1 MALGGRGH
9 GAGVAGVPVRVE
21 THHLRLEEVCLGQ
34 VTLLHGAGAGG
45 AELSQEVV
53 ERDDQ
58 LVHPGLLLCQ
68 LVPDRLK
75 QTRASVSGDS
85 RRASYRQFAELGL
98 EINLADGALDI
109 VF

>member
-1 MALGGRGH
+1 MPR
-9 GAGVAGVPVRVE
+9 RE
-21 THHLRLEEVCLGQ
+21 T
-34 VTLLHGAGAGG
+34 
-45 AELSQEVV
+45 SQEVV

-58 LVHPGLLLCQ
+58 LVHPVLLLCQ